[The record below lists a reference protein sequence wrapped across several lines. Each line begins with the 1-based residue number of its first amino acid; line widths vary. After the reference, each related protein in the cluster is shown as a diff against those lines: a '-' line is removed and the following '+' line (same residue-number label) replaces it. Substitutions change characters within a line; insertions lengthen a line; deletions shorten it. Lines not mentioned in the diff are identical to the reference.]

1 MSPEHRAVLALLGVG
16 LAGHAVRAT
25 IADSSRPPGEVRL
38 VGGANASAVLARRDS
53 LARLA
58 RPLGPAERVDVDRA
72 TAPELARLPGVGPGM
87 ARRIVD
93 ERGTHGPFADIEGLS
108 RVRGVGPALLER
120 LAPHLMFAGHPSAA
134 VTSGDTTK
142 ARRAGRG
149 KARRTGV
156 ATAPIQAG
164 DPLVT
169 EPRTSRGRGKKSEG
183 SSAMPGDVLNQGTVA
198 QLDQLPGVG
207 RVRAEHI
214 VAFRDS
220 VGPFRSPSDLARVP
234 GISLALAGRIW
245 TAAGHP

>member
-38 VGGANASAVLARRDS
+38 VGGTSANEVLARRDS

-58 RPLGPAERVDVDRA
+58 RPLGRAERVDVDRA
-72 TAPELARLPGVGPGM
+72 SVQELTRLPGVGPGV
-87 ARRIVD
+87 AHRIVE
-93 ERGTHGPFADIEGLS
+93 EREAHGPFADAADLT
-108 RVRGVGPALLER
+108 RVRGIGPALLER
-120 LAPHLMFAGHPSAA
+120 LLPHVTVAGSVPAGAA
-134 VTSGDTTK
+134 GDTSRTV
-142 ARRAGRG
+142 RRSRG
-149 KARRTGV
+149 KAGRAGV
-156 ATAPIQAG
+156 AVAPMRAG
-164 DPLVT
+164 DPLVA
-169 EPRTSRGRGKKSEG
+169 ERRSGRGHSRKPEVPD
-183 SSAMPGDVLNQGTVA
+183 APPGDVLNQGTVA
-198 QLDQLPGVG
+198 QLDQLPGIG

-220 VGPFRSPSDLARVP
+220 AGPFRSPSDLARVP